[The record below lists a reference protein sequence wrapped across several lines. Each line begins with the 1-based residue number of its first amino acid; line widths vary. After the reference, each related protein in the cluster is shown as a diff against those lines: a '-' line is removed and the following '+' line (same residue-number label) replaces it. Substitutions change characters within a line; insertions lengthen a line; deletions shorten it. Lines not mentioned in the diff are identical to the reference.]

1 MKTID
6 INCDLG
12 EGSGN
17 DAALMPYISSC
28 SIACG
33 GHAGNKATILKSIHN
48 AQDLGVKTGAHPAY
62 PDPEN
67 FGRISMKI
75 TPKKLQDA
83 LRSQLDLFYTLCAD
97 VNHIKPHGAL
107 YNDMHD
113 DYEKAATF
121 VEVSKE
127 YALNPKLYCSPNS
140 ALARVAQEEGMT
152 VVFEGFGDRAYTP
165 TGKLVSRSHP
175 KALVS
180 DKDQVAKQVLSIV
193 SDKRII
199 TLEGQPIPL
208 NVQTLC
214 MHGDGKNVVEN
225 LKHLNQVLKK
235 NAIHVVSV

>member
-113 DYEKAATF
+113 DYEKAAAF

>member
-17 DAALMPYISSC
+17 DAALVPYISSC

-113 DYEKAATF
+113 DYEKAAAF

-127 YALNPKLYCSPNS
+127 YASNPKLYCSPNS
-140 ALARVAQEEGMT
+140 ALARVAQEEGMI
-152 VVFEGFGDRAYTP
+152 VVHEGFGDRAYTP

-175 KALVS
+175 KALLT

>member
-33 GHAGNKATILKSIHN
+33 GHAGNKSTILKSIHN

-107 YNDMHD
+107 YNDMYNDH
-113 DYEKAATF
+113 EKAAAFT
-121 VEVSKE
+121 EVCKE
-127 YALNPKLYCSPNS
+127 YASNPKVYCSPNS
-140 ALARVAQEEGMT
+140 ALATVAKEEAMI
-152 VVFEGFGDRAYTP
+152 VVYEGFGDRSYTP
-165 TGKLVSRSHP
+165 TGKLASRSHP
-175 KALVS
+175 KALLS
-180 DKDQVAKQVLSIV
+180 DKDQVAMQVLSIV
-193 SDKRII
+193 LDKRII
-199 TLEGQPIPL
+199 TLEGKPIPL

-235 NAIHVVSV
+235 NTIHVVSV

>member
-6 INCDLG
+6 LNCDLG

-48 AQDLGVKTGAHPAY
+48 AQDLGVKMGAHPAY

-83 LRSQLDLFYTLCAD
+83 LRCQLDLFYTLCAD

-113 DYEKAATF
+113 DYEKAAAF

-127 YALNPKLYCSPNS
+127 YASNPKLYCSPNS
-140 ALARVAQEEGMT
+140 ALATVAQEEGMI

-175 KALVS
+175 KALLT

-199 TLEGQPIPL
+199 TLEGKPIPL

>member
-33 GHAGNKATILKSIHN
+33 GHAGNKATMLKSIHN

-75 TPKKLQDA
+75 TLKKLQDA

-107 YNDMHD
+107 YNDMYD
-113 DYEKAATF
+113 DYEKAAAF

-127 YALNPKLYCSPNS
+127 YASNPKVFCSPNS
-140 ALARVAQEEGMT
+140 ALATVAQEEGMI
-152 VVFEGFGDRAYTP
+152 VVYEGFGDRAYTP
-165 TGKLVSRSHP
+165 TGKLASRSHP
-175 KALVS
+175 KALLT

-193 SDKRII
+193 SDKKII

>member
-17 DAALMPYISSC
+17 DAALVPYISSC

-113 DYEKAATF
+113 DYEKAAAF

-127 YALNPKLYCSPNS
+127 YASNPKLYCSPNS

-175 KALVS
+175 KALLT

-199 TLEGQPIPL
+199 TLEGKPIPL

-214 MHGDGKNVVEN
+214 MHGDGENVVEN